1 MQDLLQGLNI
11 YLVGMMGAG
20 KTTVGKFLA
29 HRLGYRFLDTDSLI
43 EMVADKSI
51 KDIFAEE
58 GEAYFR
64 SLEHRILSEVA
75 SYTRTVVSTGGG
87 IILDSQNWGYLQ
99 TGMVIWLDASVAIL
113 TKRLENDQSRP
124 LLLNQ
129 NLAEKLTV
137 TGAERKSFYQ
147 QADLTII
154 QQEGQTTEEIVEEIL
169 RLIPTKIKPKLKAEL
184 N

>member
-20 KTTVGKFLA
+20 KSTVGKFLA

-43 EMVADKSI
+43 EIIANKSI

-58 GEAYFR
+58 GETYFR

-87 IILDSQNWGYLQ
+87 IVLNSENWGHLQ
-99 TGMVIWLDASVAIL
+99 TGMVIWLNASVAIL
-113 TKRLENDQSRP
+113 SQRLENDQNRP

-137 TGAERKSFYQ
+137 MGAERKSFYQ
-147 QADLTII
+147 QADLTIV
-154 QQEGQTTEEIVEEIL
+154 QQKGQTTDEIVEEIL
-169 RLIPTKIKPKLKAEL
+169 RLIPTKIKPQLKPEL